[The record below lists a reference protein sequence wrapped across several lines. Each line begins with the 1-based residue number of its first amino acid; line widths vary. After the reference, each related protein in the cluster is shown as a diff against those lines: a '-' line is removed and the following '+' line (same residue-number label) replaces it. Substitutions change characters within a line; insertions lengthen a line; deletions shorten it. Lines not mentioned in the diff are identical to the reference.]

1 MDYQKQSWKNS
12 DYWIC
17 IHQADR
23 IKQLPTQ
30 ACGYLS
36 SCASKHMLAIVF
48 SVLAWVGQEMFLH
61 VIAHEWPQKN
71 ERDLTDEE
79 RKLNYPF
86 TSANM
91 HNSIIFLAESLLQI
105 RGLTAFRAK
114 NTKKKHLSFVMIR
127 TASSRTHGVRL
138 NLFPEED
145 VDTTVLVYHTAPS
158 GPLGRVRTEKQSS
171 AWWCSR
177 RGDRPS
183 TVWHAFKLPCQR
195 AATLLKCL

>member
-12 DYWIC
+12 DYWIG

-48 SVLAWVGQEMFLH
+48 SVPAWVGQEMFLH

-79 RKLNYPF
+79 KKLNYPF

-91 HNSIIFLAESLLQI
+91 HNSIF
-105 RGLTAFRAK
+105 F
-114 NTKKKHLSFVMIR
+114 F
-127 TASSRTHGVRL
+127 
-138 NLFPEED
+138 
-145 VDTTVLVYHTAPS
+145 
-158 GPLGRVRTEKQSS
+158 
-171 AWWCSR
+171 
-177 RGDRPS
+177 
-183 TVWHAFKLPCQR
+183 
-195 AATLLKCL
+195 

>member
-48 SVLAWVGQEMFLH
+48 SVPAWVGQEMFLH

-71 ERDLTDEE
+71 ERDLTDE
-79 RKLNYPF
+79 KK
-86 TSANM
+86 SW
-91 HNSIIFLAESLLQI
+91 IIPLQVQI
-105 RGLTAFRAK
+105 CIILFFFSRITTADQRF
-114 NTKKKHLSFVMIR
+114 
-127 TASSRTHGVRL
+127 
-138 NLFPEED
+138 
-145 VDTTVLVYHTAPS
+145 
-158 GPLGRVRTEKQSS
+158 
-171 AWWCSR
+171 
-177 RGDRPS
+177 DRFS
-183 TVWHAFKLPCQR
+183 C
-195 AATLLKCL
+195 